1 MRMRYERRDPRP
13 EDLRQIDE
21 LKSVVDSQEKDIFYL
36 TEQLREM
43 QLQLQQQQQQM
54 PNHLNQQNAN
64 QSKRN
69 KNKHNKNTASNRNG
83 LINNGNSNNKEQH
96 EASEPQETKQNA
108 NHEQPRMKPPPL
120 IKTII
125 YEEENENELYEE
137 QIREE
142 RENAKKTQD
151 EEFEAELQCQ
161 QNGVVEHVPESPDY
175 TTKNKHLEEFSEAH
189 IVADHINIPDVVV
202 IPHSPTFDD
211 KLQEM
216 RIEVI
221 TTIEP
226 AHIQIVSGGNGLL
239 DLGLD

>member
-21 LKSVVDSQEKDIFYL
+21 LKSQVDSQEKDIFYL

-43 QLQLQQQQQQM
+43 QLELQQQQQQM
-54 PNHLNQQNAN
+54 TNQQNAN
-64 QSKRN
+64 QSKKN

-83 LINNGNSNNKEQH
+83 LINNGNSNNNAQQQ
-96 EASEPQETKQNA
+96 ASEAQETKQNA
-108 NHEQPRMKPPPL
+108 NHEQQPRMKPPPL

-142 RENAKKTQD
+142 RENAKKNHD
-151 EEFEAELQCQ
+151 EQFEAELHSQ
-161 QNGVVEHVPESPDY
+161 QNGVTVEFVPESPDY

-202 IPHSPTFDD
+202 IPHTPTSDD
-211 KLQEM
+211 KLHEI

-221 TTIEP
+221 STIEP
-226 AHIQIVSGGNGLL
+226 AHIQVVSGSNGSL
-239 DLGLD
+239 DFGLD